1 MVFRLVT
8 FIVGLISNKPKKL
21 FLWFIA
27 LPILIFFPTN
37 LFNESIFIPP
47 AYEVCHGGIMF
58 SSFLSLCVC
67 VCVCVCLL
75 TIFVSA
81 P

>member
-1 MVFRLVT
+1 MDVFLKILEGNGHKRT
-8 FIVGLISNKPKKL
+8 QREGLCTGTAKSELRYDIY
-21 FLWFIA
+21 
-27 LPILIFFPTN
+27 T
-37 LFNESIFIPP
+37 P

-58 SSFLSLCVC
+58 SSFL
-67 VCVCVCLL
+67 CVCLL